1 MKHPIFKSF
10 LRDLEHHEK
19 DVGLTEI
26 QHYHV
31 DCWKTCRSIETAIKK
46 LEIAEEC
53 IRQSYRYCPND
64 HEVAEYIEF
73 HIENYLIRSRAV
85 YDRVLIF
92 VNFLCDIQM
101 SKEYVNH
108 TSIISNRKVEK
119 AGLKNKLKKI
129 NKACDQYRVVRNGVV
144 HHDKYVDEE
153 LEWVDTARKA
163 KFLLRGNI
171 ESIEITDEQ
180 ILSNTAVVINKHLK
194 DFQSNSENI
203 TTEVN
208 SLLDQAKELYDRQS
222 EQT

>member
-1 MKHPIFKSF
+1 
-10 LRDLEHHEK
+10 
-19 DVGLTEI
+19 
-26 QHYHV
+26 
-31 DCWKTCRSIETAIKK
+31 
-46 LEIAEEC
+46 
-53 IRQSYRYCPND
+53 
-64 HEVAEYIEF
+64 
-73 HIENYLIRSRAV
+73 
-85 YDRVLIF
+85 
-92 VNFLCDIQM
+92 
-101 SKEYVNH
+101 
-108 TSIISNRKVEK
+108 VEK